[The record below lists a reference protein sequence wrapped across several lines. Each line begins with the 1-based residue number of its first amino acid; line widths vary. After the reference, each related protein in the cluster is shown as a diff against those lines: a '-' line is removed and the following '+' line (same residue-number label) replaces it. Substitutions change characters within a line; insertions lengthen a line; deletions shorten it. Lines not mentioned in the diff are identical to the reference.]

1 MRRRLSALAVSV
13 ACAGLLAAA
22 AGAAE
27 GTRDTPRA
35 SMLGYLEASR
45 DAEYRLAAQY
55 LDLRPVP
62 VNRREQRGPKLARE
76 LKVVLDRTL
85 WVDVDA
91 LSDAPE
97 GHRDDDLPAR
107 RERVGEVPTESGPV
121 PILLERVGDEWLI
134 SGSTVSRIPALYA
147 ELGYGPLEEY
157 IPAPLLEIHF
167 LELELWQWIGLILAL
182 VVAYAL
188 ASGLALGAARAFAPL
203 LARTETEID
212 DQLLKA
218 ATSPLTA
225 TLAITLFYPAA
236 RALSLSVPAQ
246 RFVGGLCKGLVVV
259 TIAWLAMRLID
270 LGTEVVHRRMVA
282 AGNVAGTSLL
292 PIGRKLAKVFLL
304 ALAILS
310 LLDNLEYDVTG
321 LIAGLGIGGLAV
333 ALAAQKTFQNF
344 FGSME
349 LVADRPVA
357 VGDFCRFGDKVGTV
371 EDIGLRSV
379 RIRTLDRTLV
389 TVPNSEFASLQL
401 ENFAAR
407 DRIRFYTVLGLRY
420 ETTAEQLRFVLV
432 ELKKLLVAHPK
443 VHPDPARVRFIGFG
457 AYSLDLEIYAYVD
470 TPDWAEFL
478 AVREDLLLRIM
489 EIVESTGSG
498 FAFPSQTLYLGGDD
512 GLDESRSRAA
522 EAQVRAWRER
532 RELPLPDPTPEA
544 VQETEDSLSYPP
556 EGSALARNT

>member
-1 MRRRLSALAVSV
+1 MRRRLGAVAVSL
-13 ACAGLLAAA
+13 ACAGLLAAT

-27 GTRDTPRA
+27 GTRETPRA
-35 SMLGYLEASR
+35 SLLGYLEASR
-45 DAEYRLAAQY
+45 DADYRLAAQY
-55 LDLRPVP
+55 LDLRPIP
-62 VNRREQRGPKLARE
+62 ANRREQRGPKLARE
-76 LKVVLDRTL
+76 LKVVLDRSL

-97 GHRDDDLPAR
+97 GQRDDDLPAR
-107 RERVGEVPTESGPV
+107 RDLVGEVATESGPV
-121 PILLERVGDEWLI
+121 PIRLERVGNEWLI
-134 SGSTVSRIPALYA
+134 SGSTVSRIPALHA
-147 ELGYGPLEEY
+147 ELGYGPLAEY
-157 IPAPLLEIHF
+157 IPAPLLDIHF

-182 VVAYAL
+182 IVAYAL
-188 ASGLALGAARAFAPL
+188 ASGFALAAARAFAPL
-203 LARTETEID
+203 LARTETEVD
-212 DQLLKA
+212 DQLLRM
-218 ATSPLTA
+218 ATAPLTA
-225 TLAITLFYPAA
+225 TLAISLFYPAA
-236 RALSLSVPAQ
+236 LALSLSLPAQ

-270 LGTEVVHRRMVA
+270 VGTEVMRRRMLA
-282 AGNVAGTSLL
+282 AGNAAATSLL
-292 PIGRKLAKVFLL
+292 PVGRRLAKVFLV

-310 LLDNLEYDVTG
+310 LLSNLDYDVTG

-333 ALAAQKTFQNF
+333 ALAAQKTFENF
-344 FGSME
+344 LGSME

-401 ENFAAR
+401 ENFAER

-443 VHPDPARVRFIGFG
+443 VHPDPARIRFIGFG
-457 AYSLDLEIYAYVD
+457 AYSLDLEIFSYIETA
-470 TPDWAEFL
+470 DWPEFL
-478 AVREDLLLRIM
+478 AIREDLLLRIM
-489 EIVESTGSG
+489 EVVESTGSG

-512 GLDESRSRAA
+512 GLDETRSRAA
-522 EAQVRAWRER
+522 EAQVRDWRER
-532 RELPLPDPTPEA
+532 RELPLPDPTPESVREA
-544 VQETEDSLSYPP
+544 TDSLPYPP
-556 EGSALARNT
+556 QGSALATKT

>member
-1 MRRRLSALAVSV
+1 MSV
-13 ACAGLLAAA
+13 ACAGLLGAAA
-22 AGAAE
+22 ADAAGAVE
-27 GTRDTPRA
+27 GTRETPRA

-45 DAEYRLAAQY
+45 DADYSLAAEY

-62 VNRREQRGPKLARE
+62 AKRREKRGPKLARE

-91 LSDAPE
+91 LSDVPE

-107 RERVGEVPTESGPV
+107 RELVGEVSTESGPV
-121 PILLERVGDEWLI
+121 PILLERVGNEWLI
-134 SGSTVSRIPALYA
+134 AGSTVSRIPALYA
-147 ELGYGPLEEY
+147 ELGYGPVGKY
-157 IPAPLLEIHF
+157 IPAPLLDIQF

-182 VVAYAL
+182 ILAYAL
-188 ASGLALGAARAFAPL
+188 ASGLAMGAARAFAPL
-203 LARTETEID
+203 LARTDTEID

-225 TLAITLFYPAA
+225 TLAISLFYPAA
-236 RALSLSVPAQ
+236 RALSLSLPAQ
-246 RFVGGLCKGLVVV
+246 RFIGGLCKGLVVV

-270 LGTEVVHRRMVA
+270 LGTEVVNRRMLA
-282 AGNVAGTSLL
+282 AGNAAGTSLL
-292 PIGRKLAKVFLL
+292 PVGRRLAKVFLL

-310 LLDNLEYDVTG
+310 LLSNLDYDVTG
-321 LIAGLGIGGLAV
+321 LLAGLGIGGLAI
-333 ALAAQKTFQNF
+333 ALAAQKTFENF
-344 FGSME
+344 LGSME
-349 LVADRPVA
+349 LVGDRPVA

-389 TVPNSEFASLQL
+389 TVPNSSFASLQL
-401 ENFAAR
+401 ENFAER

-443 VHPDPARVRFIGFG
+443 VHPDPARIRFIGFG
-457 AYSLDLEIYAYVD
+457 AYSLDLEIFSYVE
-470 TPDWAEFL
+470 TADWAEFL
-478 AVREDLLLRIM
+478 AIREDLLLRIM

-522 EAQVRAWRER
+522 EAQIRDWRER
-532 RELPLPDPTPEA
+532 RELPLPDPTRESVREA
-544 VQETEDSLSYPP
+544 TDSLPYPP
-556 EGSALARNT
+556 EGSVLTPKT